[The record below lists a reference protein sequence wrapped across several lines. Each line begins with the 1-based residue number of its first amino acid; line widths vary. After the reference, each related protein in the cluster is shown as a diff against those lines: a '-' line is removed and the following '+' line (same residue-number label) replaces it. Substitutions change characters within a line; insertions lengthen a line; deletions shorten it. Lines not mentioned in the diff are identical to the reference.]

1 MISKEDIYKLKN
13 DIDNLSS
20 YINIEKLKIEIE
32 ELKLHATSEITNNN
46 FESSGKLFQQA
57 KEKETLYNN
66 IIILCREINDIVNS
80 LNNSELYDIVEIS
93 YLGLLKFYKEVKQ
106 HLLYTDEG
114 DNLDCLI
121 KITSGAGGTEAQ
133 DWTGMLLRMYLM
145 YCQSAGFRTELVY
158 SDSGDVAGIKTAT
171 IKVLGNNAYGH
182 LKYETGIHRLVRVSP
197 YNAQGK
203 RMTSFASV
211 FITPLI
217 DDTIH
222 VEIDESKLSWDYFRS
237 GGAGGQNV
245 NKVETGVRA
254 RYMYTDQDTNET
266 EEILVENTE
275 TRSQTKNKENART
288 ILKSILYKKALE
300 KRNKAKKELEDSKA
314 KIEWGSQIRSYVLDD
329 SRVKD
334 HRTGI
339 VSNNPTDVLNG
350 DLNKFIEAYNYG
362 NNSNQ

>member
-13 DIDNLSS
+13 NIDTLSSSINIDN
-20 YINIEKLKIEIE
+20 LKIEID
-32 ELKLHATSEITNNN
+32 ELKLHASSEAINNN

-57 KEKETLYNN
+57 REKETLYNN

-80 LNNSELYDIVEIS
+80 LNNSELFDIIEIS
-93 YLGLLKFYKEVKQ
+93 YLGLFKLYKEVKQ
-106 HLLYTDEG
+106 SLLYTDEG

-121 KITSGAGGTEAQ
+121 KITAGAGGTEAQ
-133 DWTGMLLRMYLM
+133 DWANMLLRMYLM
-145 YCQSAGFRTELVY
+145 YCQSKGFKTEIVY
-158 SDSGDVAGIKTAT
+158 SDPGDVAGIKTAS
-171 IKVLGNNAYGH
+171 IKVLGINAYGH
-182 LKYETGIHRLVRVSP
+182 LKHETGIHRLVRVSP

-203 RMTSFASV
+203 RMTSFASIFV
-211 FITPLI
+211 TPLV
-217 DDTIH
+217 DDSIQ

-254 RYMYTDQDTNET
+254 RYMYTDPDTNNT

-275 TRSQTKNKENART
+275 TRSQTKNKENAKT
-288 ILKSILYKKALE
+288 ILKSILYNKALE
-300 KRNKAKKELEDSKA
+300 KRNKAKKELEDSKS

-334 HRTGI
+334 HRTGVI
-339 VSNNPTDVLNG
+339 SNNPTEVLNG
-350 DLNKFIEAYNYG
+350 KLDKFIEIFNDYG
-362 NNSNQ
+362 K

>member
-1 MISKEDIYKLKN
+1 MISKEDIYKLKS

-20 YINIEKLKIEIE
+20 SISIEKLKIEIE
-32 ELKLHATSEITNNN
+32 ELKLHATSEITNNH

-66 IIILCREINDIVNS
+66 IIILCRDINDIVNS
-80 LNNSELYDIVEIS
+80 LSNSELYDIIEVS
-93 YLGLLKFYKEVKQ
+93 YLELLKLYKEVKQ
-106 HLLYTDEG
+106 SLLYTDEG

-133 DWTGMLLRMYLM
+133 DWANMLLRMYLM
-145 YCQSAGFRTELVY
+145 YCQSKGFKTEIVY
-158 SDSGDVAGIKTAT
+158 SDPGDIAGIKTAS
-171 IKVLGNNAYGH
+171 IKILGINAYGH
-182 LKYETGIHRLVRVSP
+182 LKHETGVHRLVRVSP

-211 FITPLI
+211 FITPLV
-217 DDTIH
+217 DDSIY

-254 RYMYTDQDTNET
+254 RYMYTDQDTGET

-288 ILKSILYKKALE
+288 ILKSILYKNALE

-334 HRTGI
+334 HRTGVI
-339 VSNNPTDVLNG
+339 NNNPTDVLNG
-350 DLNKFIEAYNYG
+350 NINKFIEAFNYDG
-362 NNSNQ
+362 K

>member
-20 YINIEKLKIEIE
+20 SIDIEKLKIEIE
-32 ELKLHATSEITNNN
+32 ELKLHATSEITNNH

-66 IIILCREINDIVNS
+66 IIILCSEINDIVNS
-80 LNNSELYDIVEIS
+80 LNNSELYDIIEIS

-106 HLLYTDEG
+106 SLLYTDEG

-133 DWTGMLLRMYLM
+133 DWAEMLLRMYIM
-145 YCQSAGFRTELVY
+145 YCQSSGFKIELVY
-158 SDSGDVAGIKTAT
+158 SDPGDIAGIKTAT
-171 IKVLGNNAYGH
+171 IKVLGNNVYGH
-182 LKYETGIHRLVRVSP
+182 LKHESGIHRLVRVSP
-197 YNAQGK
+197 FNAQGK

-211 FITPLI
+211 FVIPLV
-217 DDTIH
+217 DDSIH

-254 RYMYTDQDTNET
+254 RYMYTDPDTNET

-288 ILKSILYKKALE
+288 ILKSILYNKALQ

-334 HRTGI
+334 HRTGV
-339 VSNNPTDVLNG
+339 VSNNPTNVLNG
-350 DLNKFIEAYNYG
+350 NLNKFIEAFNYG
-362 NNSNQ
+362 DNSNQ

>member
-13 DIDNLSS
+13 EIEDLSNS
-20 YINIEKLKIEIE
+20 INIKKLKIEIE
-32 ELKLHATSEITNNN
+32 ELKLYATSEITNNN

-57 KEKETLYNN
+57 KEKETLYNY
-66 IIILCREINDIVNS
+66 IIILRREINDIVNS
-80 LNNSELYDIVEIS
+80 LSNSELFDIIEIS
-93 YLGLLKFYKEVKQ
+93 YLGLFKLYKEVKQ
-106 HLLYTDEG
+106 SLLYTDEG

-133 DWTGMLLRMYLM
+133 DWAEMLLRMYLM
-145 YCQSAGFRTELVY
+145 YCQSSGFRSELVY
-158 SDSGDVAGIKTAT
+158 SDPGDIAGIKTAT

-182 LKYETGIHRLVRVSP
+182 LKHESGIHRLVRVSP
-197 YNAQGK
+197 FNAQGK

-211 FITPLI
+211 FITPLV
-217 DDTIH
+217 DNTIY

-254 RYMYTDQDTNET
+254 RYLYTDPDTDET

-334 HRTGI
+334 HRTGV

-350 DLNKFIEAYNYG
+350 NLNKFIEAFNYG
-362 NNSNQ
+362 NNSN

>member
-13 DIDNLSS
+13 NIDTLSSSINIDN
-20 YINIEKLKIEIE
+20 LKIEID
-32 ELKLHATSEITNNN
+32 ELKLHASSEAVNNN

-57 KEKETLYNN
+57 REKETLYNN

-80 LNNSELYDIVEIS
+80 LSNSELFDIIEVS
-93 YLGLLKFYKEVKQ
+93 YLELLNFYKEVKQ
-106 HLLYTDEG
+106 SLLYTDEG

-121 KITSGAGGTEAQ
+121 KITAGAGGTEAQ
-133 DWTGMLLRMYLM
+133 DWAEMLLRMYLM
-145 YCQSAGFRTELVY
+145 YCQSSGFRSELVY
-158 SDSGDVAGIKTAT
+158 SDPGDIAGIKTAT

-182 LKYETGIHRLVRVSP
+182 LKHESGIHRLVRVSP
-197 YNAQGK
+197 FNAQGK

-211 FITPLI
+211 FVTPLV
-217 DDTIH
+217 DNTIH

-254 RYMYTDQDTNET
+254 RYLYTDPDTDET

-275 TRSQTKNKENART
+275 TRSQTKNKENAKT
-288 ILKSILYKKALE
+288 ILKSILYNKALE
-300 KRNKAKKELEDSKA
+300 KRNKAKKELEDSKS

-334 HRTGI
+334 HRTGVI
-339 VSNNPTDVLNG
+339 SNNPTDVLNG
-350 DLNKFIEAYNYG
+350 NLNKFIEIFNDYG
-362 NNSNQ
+362 K